1 MFNRFLKA
9 VGYLVGGFLFPI
21 VCMYQV
27 VEILV
32 VMPFYWIITGKDY
45 SDTYDLI
52 TSIWLDLMSG
62 DRALKGLSFKNRFK
76 FDY

>member
-9 VGYLVGGFLFPI
+9 IGYLIGGFLFPI
-21 VCMYQV
+21 VGMYQV
-27 VEILV
+27 VEVLV
-32 VMPFYWIITGKDY
+32 VMPIYWIITGKDY

-62 DRALKGLSFKNRFK
+62 DRTLKGLSFKNRFK